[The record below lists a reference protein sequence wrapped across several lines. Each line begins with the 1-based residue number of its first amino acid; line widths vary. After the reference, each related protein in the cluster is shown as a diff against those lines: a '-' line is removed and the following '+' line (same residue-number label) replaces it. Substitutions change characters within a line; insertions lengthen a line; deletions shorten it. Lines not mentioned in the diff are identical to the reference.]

1 MDVGAGDFEHR
12 GANRHCVGNPGWSS
26 LSDRLR
32 LGLFTP
38 VILDWHILPTGGPMK
53 LMNRRSVRW
62 FLLAGCVGL
71 ATVITIA
78 FAKPASPAVIFVF
91 WPASI
96 VGLSDPAGFFDKP
109 MQILLM
115 YGGNFLLY
123 GFFGA
128 VAGLAADKGQ
138 Y

>member
-1 MDVGAGDFEHR
+1 
-12 GANRHCVGNPGWSS
+12 
-26 LSDRLR
+26 
-32 LGLFTP
+32 
-38 VILDWHILPTGGPMK
+38 MK
-53 LMNRRSVRW
+53 LTNRRSVRW

-71 ATVITIA
+71 ATAITVA
-78 FAKPASPAVIFVF
+78 VVRPVSPAVVFVL

-96 VGLSDPAGFFDKP
+96 VGLSNPTGFFDKLVA
-109 MQILLM
+109 ILLM

-128 VAGLAADKGQ
+128 VSGLAADKAQ